1 MPTTQPRSRCWEFV
15 VDERDEDFASFV
27 EKLSCMRY
35 LAYTPVP
42 ETDHCCTRG
51 WVYTEHLR
59 SKKYMLQIL
68 PSVLWRE
75 LSYFVKNKDYLEAK
89 SLGTLTE
96 IGSAPNPGR
105 RVDLE
110 GERGEKRKQ
119 GRRVG
124 LEGERSEKRKRV
136 DTPSV
141 EPTGEK
147 SSRTGIDSKRKHTVC
162 VEWVARNSEKIA
174 FIENACPVCTCL
186 TKGLSLMGGVSC
198 MEKKIPYTKYKAD
211 VLVTL
216 EGLTGDR
223 FIVVEV
229 VDTHFTSIKKE
240 ADCSAAG
247 TTMFEVDVR
256 VIGAA
261 MKEDADVSE
270 YYLHTSRTGSVICDE
285 CKIKKRVAEIDESIV
300 KDRII
305 AEYLNE
311 KREKERVQLWKE
323 LADAKERREEK
334 ECENQGTST
343 LLLLMG

>member
-1 MPTTQPRSRCWEFV
+1 MPTTQPRSCCWEFV
-15 VDERDEDFASFV
+15 VDERNEDFASFV
-27 EKLSCMRY
+27 EKLSGMRY
-35 LAYTPVP
+35 LAYTRVP
-42 ETDHCCTRG
+42 EADHCCTRG
-51 WVYTEHLR
+51 WIYTEHKR
-59 SKKYMLQIL
+59 SKKYMLRIL
-68 PSVLWRE
+68 PSVLWHE

-96 IGSAPNPGR
+96 IGSAPHPGR
-105 RVDLE
+105 RVDLD
-110 GERGEKRKQ
+110 
-119 GRRVG
+119 
-124 LEGERSEKRKRV
+124 GERSEKRKRV

-147 SSRTGIDSKRKHTVC
+147 SSHTGSDSKRNHTVC
-162 VEWVARNSEKIA
+162 VEWVARNSEKIT

-198 MEKKIPYTKYKAD
+198 MEKKIPYTKYRAD